1 MSWFSK
7 FLTSSIGQKTV
18 MALTGIFLILFL
30 VVHLIGNLQ
39 LLKDDG
45 GEAFNH
51 YAYFMT
57 HNPLIKTISY
67 LLYASILLHAVQ
79 GLMIWQRNKAAR
91 GTQRYAVN
99 HTRPSERAS
108 RNMAWLGIII
118 FIFLLLH
125 MYQFWFQMH
134 WGNLV
139 YVEYGQF
146 PEHPVK
152 DLYALVAESYRSMGF
167 VLFYVIS
174 MAVVGYHL
182 WHGFWSA
189 FQTLGLNH
197 RKYTP
202 LIKWV
207 GMAYAILVPLLF
219 AVIPVWMYAMQQ

>member
-39 LLKDDG
+39 LLKPDG
-45 GEAFNH
+45 GEAFNI

-57 HNPLIKTISY
+57 HNPLIKTVSY
-67 LLYASILLHAVQ
+67 LLYASILLHAIQ
-79 GLMIWQRNKAAR
+79 GILLWQRNKEAR
-91 GTQRYAVN
+91 GENRYAVN
-99 HTRPSERAS
+99 HVRASERAS
-108 RNMAWLGIII
+108 RNMAWIGIII
-118 FIFLLLH
+118 FIFILLH
-125 MYQFWFQMH
+125 LYQFWFQMH

-139 YVEYGQF
+139 YVEYDTY
-146 PEHPVK
+146 PHPVK
-152 DLYALVAESYRSMGF
+152 DLYTLVAASYENMGF

-202 LIKWV
+202 VIKWI
-207 GMAYAILVPLLF
+207 GMGYAILVPLLF
-219 AVIPVWMYAMQQ
+219 ALIPVWMYFMNA

>member
-1 MSWFSK
+1 MGWFSR
-7 FLTSSIGQKTV
+7 FITSSIGQKFV
-18 MALTGIFLILFL
+18 MALTGLFLILFL

-45 GEAFNH
+45 GEAFNT

-57 HNPLIKTISY
+57 HNPLIKTVSY
-67 LLYASILLHAVQ
+67 LLYASVLLHAIQ
-79 GLMIWQRNKAAR
+79 GVMVWRNNQAAR
-91 GTQRYAVN
+91 GEQRYAVN
-99 HTRPSERAS
+99 HVRSSERAS
-108 RNMAWLGIII
+108 RNMAWIGIII
-118 FIFLLLH
+118 FVFLVLH

-134 WGNLV
+134 WGSLV
-139 YVEYGQF
+139 YVEYDAY
-146 PEHPVK
+146 PHPVK
-152 DLYALVAESYRSMGF
+152 DLYTLVAESYKNIGF

-202 LIKWV
+202 LIKGL
-207 GMAYAILVPLLF
+207 GMAYAIVVPALF
-219 AVIPVWMYAMQQ
+219 ALIPVWMYFN

>member
-1 MSWFSK
+1 MGWFSK
-7 FLTSSIGQKTV
+7 FLTSSIGQKFV

-39 LLKDDG
+39 LIKDDG
-45 GEAFNH
+45 GEAFNI

-67 LLYASILLHAVQ
+67 LLYAFILLHAVQ
-79 GLMIWQRNKAAR
+79 GIMIWRNNQSAR
-91 GTQRYAVN
+91 GAQRYAVN
-99 HTRPSERAS
+99 HARPSERAS
-108 RNMAWLGIII
+108 RNMAWIGIII
-118 FIFLLLH
+118 FVFLALH

-134 WGNLV
+134 WGILA
-139 YVEYGQF
+139 YVEYDTY
-146 PEHPVK
+146 PHPVK
-152 DLYALVAESYRSMGF
+152 DLYTLVAESYHNSGF

-202 LIKWV
+202 VIQGL
-207 GMAYAILVPLLF
+207 GMAYAVIVPALF
-219 AVIPVWMYAMQQ
+219 ALIPVWMYVMGT

>member
-45 GEAFNH
+45 GEAFNI

-67 LLYASILLHAVQ
+67 LLYASILLHAIQ
-79 GLMIWQRNKAAR
+79 GIMLWQNNKASR
-91 GTQRYAVN
+91 GQQRYAVN
-99 HTRPSERAS
+99 YVRPSERAS
-108 RNMAWLGIII
+108 RNMAWIGIII

-139 YVEYGQF
+139 FVEYDGYS
-146 PEHPVK
+146 HPVK
-152 DLYALVAESYRSMGF
+152 DLYALVAASYQNSGF
-167 VLFYVIS
+167 VLFYVLS

-189 FQTLGLNH
+189 FQTLGLTH
-197 RKYTP
+197 RKYSP
-202 LIKWV
+202 VIKWI
-207 GMAYAILVPLLF
+207 GMAYAIIVPLLF
-219 AVIPVWMYAMQQ
+219 AVIPVAMYALQP